1 MLLYWFRF
9 LKELLKNLFL
19 NINIIGC
26 DIIRS
31 ADGLA
36 LSSRNIYLTKKE
48 RKIALSIPN
57 SLKIASQMIKNNIL
71 DCNKIISE
79 MTRELQKLDIEYIFI
94 VNHNLDIL
102 KKIELNNTIILVAVK
117 INSTRL
123 IDNIW
128 L

>member
-1 MLLYWFRF
+1 
-9 LKELLKNLFL
+9 
-19 NINIIGC
+19 
-26 DIIRS
+26 
-31 ADGLA
+31 
-36 LSSRNIYLTKKE
+36 
-48 RKIALSIPN
+48 
-57 SLKIASQMIKNNIL
+57 MIKNNIL

-102 KKIELNNTIILVAVK
+102 RKVELNNTIVLVAVK